1 MVYDIITIGSA
12 TIDVFLKTDNELIKI
27 KTNKCEE
34 ELIAYPCGKKVLIE
48 QLDFMTGGG
57 ATNTGVCFSRL
68 GLKTACL
75 GVIGKDDNGRHIINE
90 LKKEKIDFLG
100 YKEKK
105 GMTAYSVI
113 LDSIEHHRTILT
125 YKALSNQ
132 LKFSK
137 LNNQIKKGKLKAK
150 WFYFCTML
158 GESFKTLEKLA
169 EYGEKNKIK
178 IAFNPTNYLAKEG
191 PKKLKKILDKTT
203 ALVLNM
209 EEAKLL
215 LGYTC
220 EDKSIKIEKLV
231 RGLNN
236 LGPNIIL
243 ITDGKNGSYCFIDEK
258 KNHLYHIKPRGVK
271 IMETTGAGDA
281 FTASFIAGLIKG
293 KPIEFC
299 LFLAQANAES
309 VIQSYGAKNILLKW
323 PKVLKEMKKYK
334 HKVTRKKL

>member
-1 MVYDIITIGSA
+1 MYDVITVGSA
-12 TIDVFLKTDNELIKI
+12 TVDVFVKTDNELIRI
-27 KTNKCEE
+27 KTKTCQED
-34 ELIAYPCGKKVLIE
+34 LIAYPCGKKVLIE

-75 GVIGKDDNGRHIINE
+75 GMVGKDDNGKHIIEE
-90 LKKEKIDFLG
+90 LKKEKVSFIG
-100 YKEKK
+100 HEEEK

-137 LNNQIKKGKLKAK
+137 LNKQIKKGKLKAK

-169 EYGEKNKIK
+169 EYAEKNKIK

-203 ALVLNM
+203 ALVLNL

-215 LGYTC
+215 LGYKC
-220 EDKSIKIEKLV
+220 ENKNIKIERLV
-231 RGLNN
+231 KELNT
-236 LGPNIIL
+236 LGPNIVL
-243 ITDGKNGSYCFIDEK
+243 ITDGKNGSYCFVDEK
-258 KNHLYHIKPRGVK
+258 KNYLYHIEPRKVK

-281 FTASFIAGLIKG
+281 FTSSFIAGLAKN

-299 LFLAQANAES
+299 LFLAATNAES
-309 VIQSYGAKNILLKW
+309 VIQSYGAKNILLTWKQA
-323 PKVLKEMKKYK
+323 LKEMKKYK
-334 HKVTRKKL
+334 HKVIMKKI